1 MTLNETKIWLL
12 ATWSRVWELR
22 TVVLLWA
29 GFLAT
34 FIALFELLTDNNAW
48 RGFGWAFIAAV
59 LIVARWLA
67 LHDEQIANM
76 NIVQK
81 ADQQLR
87 EAVVAHQ
94 AKLERDVTLLRSQL
108 DIHIRSTTAAT
119 RPRPTPYKRTP

>member
-1 MTLNETKIWLL
+1 MTEAKIWVL
-12 ATWSRVWELR
+12 TVWSKVWELR

-29 GFLAT
+29 SFLAT
-34 FIALFELLTDNNAW
+34 FIALFELITDNNAW
-48 RGFGWAFIAAV
+48 RSFGWAFIAAV

-76 NIVQK
+76 NVVQK

-94 AKLERDVTLLRSQL
+94 AKLERDIALLRSQL
-108 DIHIRSTTAAT
+108 DIHIRSTTAGV
-119 RPRPTPYKRTP
+119 RPRPTPYKRTH